1 MNEREFEALLD
12 RHGPSFED
20 WPDVE
25 RIAAAELLPRS
36 PQAQAALSSAESLAR
51 QLAELTHSAPA
62 GLSRRILAATAAAP
76 QRTDPLSEFAGW
88 FSASLWRPAAAM
100 AAPLLFGFLLGLNAE
115 TASED
120 DLSYA
125 SVDPWMDS
133 TAYLLDE

>member
-1 MNEREFEALLD
+1 MNEHEFEALLD
-12 RHGPSFED
+12 RRGPGLEG

-25 RIAAAELLPRS
+25 RVAAAELLARS

-51 QLAELTHSAPA
+51 ELAELTHSAPA
-62 GLSRRILAATAAAP
+62 GLSRSILAAAAATP
-76 QRTDPLSEFAGW
+76 QRTDPLAEFASW

-115 TASED
+115 TSGED

-133 TAYLLDE
+133 TVYLLDE